1 MASMTRLGTLPHRS
15 RAVGYALAAAL
26 LLGGAAACTEERPQ
40 SNDPNVVA
48 PGLADTV
55 PGKAPLPAER
65 CRKSG
70 NAPAVKVVLT
80 TSDGVHLAGVR
91 FGSGARGVLLLP
103 QKGID
108 FCPWWDYASE
118 LVTAGFHVL
127 AIDLRGTGQSEPSDK
142 ADYTADAAAGVA
154 DLKQAGAAKVV
165 LVGASQGG
173 AVALVA
179 AARLADQV
187 AGVVALS
194 YPDDA
199 EDVTGGAGADPRT
212 PAQAA
217 PKLAAPLMVCFTTG
231 DKLDD
236 KARPQELVAQAPATA
251 KELVGRAGVSHG
263 WDMLK
268 VGPDDVRPD
277 ILRFLQSYA

>member
-1 MASMTRLGTLPHRS
+1 MTRLGTLPR
-15 RAVGYALAAAL
+15 RARAAGIAITAAL
-26 LLGGAAACTEERPQ
+26 LLAGGAACTDDRPQ
-40 SNDPNVVA
+40 SNDPNVAA

-55 PGKAPLPAER
+55 PGKAPQPAQR
-65 CRKSG
+65 CGKSG

-91 FGSGARGVLLLP
+91 FGAGARGVLLLP
-103 QKGID
+103 QRDID

-118 LVTAGFHVL
+118 LVMAGFHVL
-127 AIDLRGTGQSEPSDK
+127 AIDMRNSGQSETSDK

-154 DLKQAGAAKVV
+154 ELKKAGASRVV
-165 LVGASQGG
+165 LVGASQGA
-173 AVALVA
+173 AVALVT

-199 EDVTGGAGADPRT
+199 LDVTGGTGPDPNT
-212 PAQAA
+212 PAE
-217 PKLAAPLMVCFTTG
+217 AAPLISTPLMLCFTVG
-231 DKLDD
+231 DQQAT
-236 KARPQELVAQAPATA
+236 KAKPQQLAERAPATA
-251 KELVGRAGVSHG
+251 KELVGRSGVSHG

-268 VGPDDVRPD
+268 VGGDDVRPD
-277 ILRFLQSYA
+277 VLRFLQSYA

>member
-1 MASMTRLGTLPHRS
+1 MASMTRLGTLPRRS
-15 RAVGYALAAAL
+15 RAIGFALAAAL
-26 LLGGAAACTEERPQ
+26 VLGGGVACTDDRPQ
-40 SNDPNVVA
+40 SNDPDAVA

-55 PGKAPLPAER
+55 PGKAPLPAQR
-65 CRKSG
+65 CRKTG
-70 NAPAVKVVLT
+70 NAPAVKAVLT
-80 TSDGVHLAGVR
+80 TADGVHLAGVR
-91 FGSGARGVLLLP
+91 FGSGPRGVLLLP
-103 QKGID
+103 PKGID

-118 LVTAGFHVL
+118 LVLAGFHVL
-127 AIDLRGTGQSEPSDK
+127 AIDLRGTGQSEPADK
-142 ADYTADAAAGVA
+142 ADFTADAAAGVA
-154 DLKQAGAAKVV
+154 ELKKAGAARVV

-173 AVALVA
+173 AVALVT

-199 EDVTGGAGADPRT
+199 EDVAGGVGADPRT

-217 PKLAAPLMVCFTTG
+217 PLLRTPLMLCFTSG

-236 KARPQELVAQAPATA
+236 QAKPEELAEQAPATA
-251 KELVGRAGVSHG
+251 KELVGRSGVSHG